1 MNHLDQT
8 NLGKKG
14 VFRKNK
20 ADYNSL
26 LWTAVKTRS
35 LILYRKIKLL
45 SEKQGNVVLHNSFFL
60 EKWSLRGFCKQ
71 NMLLSTRMT
80 FASYGIGKKRCPRL
94 DATCSQLEDVTHDK
108 GVVQFR

>member
-45 SEKQGNVVLHNSFFL
+45 SEKQGNVVLHNSFFSKSGAC
-60 EKWSLRGFCKQ
+60 EGSVNK
-71 NMLLSTRMT
+71 
-80 FASYGIGKKRCPRL
+80 I
-94 DATCSQLEDVTHDK
+94 CSCLQE
-108 GVVQFR
+108 